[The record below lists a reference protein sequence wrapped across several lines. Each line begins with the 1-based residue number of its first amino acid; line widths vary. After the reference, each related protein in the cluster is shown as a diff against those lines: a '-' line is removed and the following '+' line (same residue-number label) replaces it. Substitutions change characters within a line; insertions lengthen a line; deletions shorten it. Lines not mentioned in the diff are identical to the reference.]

1 VDKFKA
7 INDTHGHDAGDRAL
21 CTLAARLERWDGD
34 LCTVA
39 RFGGEEFGLM
49 ISGLTGPALAQF
61 AERVRE
67 GLAQCDHGEAL
78 GRITVS
84 IGLAHASASTDF
96 QTLYRMAD
104 EALYEAKR
112 QGRNRV
118 VIAGHPPASM
128 GKAQPML
135 HTA

>member
-67 GLAQCDHGEAL
+67 GWPNATMARRWAGS
-78 GRITVS
+78 RS
-84 IGLAHASASTDF
+84 ASAWPMPPPPPIFRRSTAWR
-96 QTLYRMAD
+96 T
-104 EALYEAKR
+104 KR
-112 QGRNRV
+112 FTKPSDRG
-118 VIAGHPPASM
+118 ATGW
-128 GKAQPML
+128 
-135 HTA
+135 